1 MKRTLELSAIVLAFT
16 LGITTS
22 CISNSPVGTYRA
34 DMTLFNSGNRS
45 TYVINGDGTATVS
58 HPGNETEYTYWEY
71 LQGGS
76 DIRVRDD
83 RGWDYIDFD
92 DEMIYSEYNEYRSH
106 HGGRKFTKT
115 N

>member
-1 MKRTLELSAIVLAFT
+1 MRGIFFKFSSVVVFIVA
-16 LGITTS
+16 TTS

-45 TYVINGDGTATVS
+45 TYVINGDGTAIVS

-83 RGWDYIDFD
+83 RGGWDYIDFD

-106 HGGRKFTKT
+106 HDGRKYTKT